1 MTPRRLLLICA
12 LAALAWLGVLF
23 VALCAS
29 RGYMPALLLALG
41 AVWLYWRVTRVS
53 HGYFD

>member
-1 MTPRRLLLICA
+1 MTPRRALLTFA
-12 LAALAWLGVLF
+12 LGCLAWLAFGF
-23 VALCAS
+23 IALCAS

-41 AVWLYWRVTRVS
+41 AVWLYWRLTHTQ